1 MPPQSSTFG
10 DTMNQYSISIFGNVQ
25 TNRTEAEI
33 SLKSSS
39 GETSTF
45 VGIVYENEDGWVVE
59 HENNEIALPKIEIE
73 RAKSR
78 LLEYINRKGIEV
90 DPELTAAG
98 HSLLLMLK
106 KDGTAMGQKL
116 KTCT

>member
-1 MPPQSSTFG
+1 MIYWLNP
-10 DTMNQYSISIFGNVQ
+10 DSISIFGNFQ

-33 SLKSSS
+33 SLKRSS
-39 GETSTF
+39 GEASTF
-45 VGIVYENEDGWVVE
+45 VGIVYKDEYGWVFE
-59 HENNEIALPKIEIE
+59 HEDKEIPLPEIEIE
-73 RAKSR
+73 IAKKR
-78 LLEYINRKGIEV
+78 LLEYVNRKGIEI

-116 KTCT
+116 